1 VAESGTAVI
10 EAGLCGDV
18 MVHQRWRG
26 SDGSDRRGMDFP
38 NPPYIFRAPQVYPRP
53 ECMQVMFIRALDV
66 GLCSIF
72 KRYGGIL
79 LSFVDLLLL
88 H

>member
-1 VAESGTAVI
+1 
-10 EAGLCGDV
+10 
-18 MVHQRWRG
+18 
-26 SDGSDRRGMDFP
+26 MDFP

-53 ECMQVMFIRALDV
+53 ECMQVMFVRALDV

-88 H
+88 YYTPRVIPGRRMLELGGRSVPSRIDEGKQQ